1 MSKLIRII
9 CLLGVFA
16 LPAVAVPKSNSARPA
31 NDSLVIVFKDG
42 HQQTIPMADVVRIE
56 FSTQTSSAPT
66 EAGINRFLGK
76 WTVGEGRGMNSDFTI
91 NLKRNGAAEKSL
103 GSTHG
108 TWIVVDGE
116 AHISWDDGWKDVI
129 RRVGERYEKVAH
141 APGTSFSGTSDN
153 ITDARRE
160 DAGPI

>member
-1 MSKLIRII
+1 MRNLTKIVCI
-9 CLLGVFA
+9 LGISVLSVLGSA
-16 LPAVAVPKSNSARPA
+16 KTKPTSSSDNSM
-31 NDSLVIVFKDG
+31 VIVFKDG
-42 HQQTIPMADVVRIE
+42 HQQTIPMADVARIE
-56 FSTQTSSAPT
+56 FSTPAPVAAT
-66 EAGINRFLGK
+66 GAGINRFLGK
-76 WTVGEGRGMNSDFTI
+76 WRVGEGRGMNSDFTI
-91 NLKRNGAAEKSL
+91 ILKRNGAAEKSL

-129 RRVGERYEKVAH
+129 RKVGEKYEKVAH
-141 APGTSFSGTSDN
+141 APGTSFDGTSDN

>member
-1 MSKLIRII
+1 MS
-9 CLLGVFA
+9 V
-16 LPAVAVPKSNSARPA
+16 LPALGAPKTKTASSSENA
-31 NDSLVIVFKDG
+31 LVIVFKDG
-42 HQQTIPMADVVRIE
+42 HQQTIPMADVARIE
-56 FSTQTSSAPT
+56 FSTPVSIGSSPV
-66 EAGINRFLGK
+66 GINRFLGK
-76 WTVGEGRGMNSDFTI
+76 WTVGEGGGMNRNFTI
-91 NLKRNGAAEKSL
+91 NLERNGEAEKSL

-129 RRVGERYEKVAH
+129 RKVGEKYEKVAH

-153 ITDARRE
+153 IADARRE